1 MKRNKIIAITILVAV
16 IIIGVI
22 LAVVFGS
29 AKKQTNMPTTTPE
42 QTTTVTETTTADPN
56 AGKVISK
63 LTGEYVK
70 KSIANKRPVALMYNN
85 IINAIPH
92 SGLYNADVCY
102 EAPVEG
108 SITELWAFLK
118 IIQNSRKWVRLEAA
132 EYIIVPLQMSGML
145 FTVTLDS
152 QNMHLII

>member
-29 AKKQTNMPTTTPE
+29 AKKQTNTPTTTPE

-92 SGLYNADVCY
+92 SGLYNADV
-102 EAPVEG
+102 
-108 SITELWAFLK
+108 
-118 IIQNSRKWVRLEAA
+118 R
-132 EYIIVPLQMSGML
+132 
-145 FTVTLDS
+145 
-152 QNMHLII
+152 

>member
-16 IIIGVI
+16 IIVGVI

-29 AKKQTNMPTTTPE
+29 AKKQTNTPTTTPE
-42 QTTTVTETTTADPN
+42 QTTVTETTTADPN

-102 EAPVEG
+102 EAPV
-108 SITELWAFLK
+108 
-118 IIQNSRKWVRLEAA
+118 
-132 EYIIVPLQMSGML
+132 
-145 FTVTLDS
+145 
-152 QNMHLII
+152 